1 MMRLKDK
8 KAVVT
13 GAGRGIG
20 RAVAIAFA
28 REGADVLVNYVSN
41 STTADETVAEIE
53 KLGRKAIAVKAD
65 VALTTDAQNMIETAV
80 KELGGLDILVNNAG
94 VSIPAMLLKMTE
106 EQWDRILNIHL
117 KGTFTCS
124 QAAARH
130 MKEQKSGKIINVIS
144 TAGLFGTVGQINYAS
159 AKAGIIGFTK
169 SASRELGRYNI
180 NVNAI
185 SCGVIKTD
193 MTQKVQSDPKLS
205 EIYTKR
211 IQLGRFGEPDEV
223 ALSFVFLASSES
235 DYITGQVLPVDGGYI
250 G

>member
-1 MMRLKDK
+1 MKLEGK

-41 STTADETVAEIE
+41 SATADEVVAEIE

-65 VALTTDAQNMIETAV
+65 VASTADAQNMIETAV
-80 KELGGLDILVNNAG
+80 KELGGMDILVNNAG

-117 KGTFTCS
+117 KGTFTCT

-130 MKEQKSGKIINVIS
+130 IKEQKSGKIINVIS
-144 TAGLFGTVGQINYAS
+144 TAGLFGTIGQINYAS

-193 MTQKVQSDPKLS
+193 MTQKVQSDDKLRS
-205 EIYTKR
+205 IYEAR
-211 IQLGRFGEPDEV
+211 IQLGRFGEPEEV
-223 ALSFVFLASSES
+223 AHAFVFLASSDAS
-235 DYITGQVLPVDGGYI
+235 YITGQVIPVDGGYI

>member
-8 KAVVT
+8 IAVVT

-41 STTADETVAEIE
+41 SATADEVVAEIE

-65 VALTTDAQNMIETAV
+65 VASTADAQNMIETAV
-80 KELGGLDILVNNAG
+80 NELGGVDILVNNAG

-117 KGTFTCS
+117 KGTFTCT

-130 MKEQKSGKIINVIS
+130 MKEKKSGKIINVIS
-144 TAGLFGTVGQINYAS
+144 TAGLFGTIGQINYAS

-193 MTQKVQSDPKLS
+193 MTQKVQGDEKLRG
-205 EIYTKR
+205 IYEAR
-211 IQLGRFGEPDEV
+211 IQLGRFGETEEV
-223 ALSFVFLASSES
+223 AHAFVFLASSEAS
-235 DYITGQVLPVDGGYI
+235 YITGQVIPVDGGYI

>member
-1 MMRLKDK
+1 MLLEGKN
-8 KAVVT
+8 ALVT
-13 GAGRGIG
+13 GGSQGIG
-20 RAVAIAFA
+20 AAASLELA
-28 REGADVLVNYVSN
+28 REGANVCLTYRKHDVEAKQY
-41 STTADETVAEIE
+41 ADEIREM
-53 KLGRKAIAVKAD
+53 GRKALAVKCDISSFAEAES
-65 VALTTDAQNMIETAV
+65 VVKKAV
-80 KELGGLDILVNNAG
+80 DEFGGLDILVNNAG
-94 VSIPAMLLKMTE
+94 MNWDGVSWKMSE

>member
-1 MMRLKDK
+1 MRLEGK

-20 RAVAIAFA
+20 RAVAMAFA

-41 STTADETVAEIE
+41 SATADEVVAEIK

-65 VALTTDAQNMIETAV
+65 VASTADAKNMIETAI

-117 KGTFTCS
+117 KGTFTCT
-124 QAAARH
+124 QAAALH

-144 TAGLFGTVGQINYAS
+144 TAGLFGTIGQINYAS

-193 MTQKVQSDPKLS
+193 MTQKVQSDEKLRS
-205 EIYTKR
+205 IYEAR
-211 IQLGRFGEPDEV
+211 IQLGRFGEPEEV
-223 ALSFVFLASSES
+223 AHAFVFLASSEAS
-235 DYITGQVLPVDGGYI
+235 YITGQVIPVDGGYI